1 MKLQPYL
8 LFTFLF
14 FSSMV
19 LAVVYNQGSKLMR
32 FFIIILS
39 VLTIIFGIFTA
50 FDELNKSIQAKID
63 LKNGMNRYM
72 TWFNNT
78 KTRIEGL
85 KEKHVKLYWLCL
97 GLIWFFF
104 PIEMGIFTVISLY
117 FKKFKK
123 NEEVNL

>member
-19 LAVVYNQGSKLMR
+19 LAVVYNQGSNLMR